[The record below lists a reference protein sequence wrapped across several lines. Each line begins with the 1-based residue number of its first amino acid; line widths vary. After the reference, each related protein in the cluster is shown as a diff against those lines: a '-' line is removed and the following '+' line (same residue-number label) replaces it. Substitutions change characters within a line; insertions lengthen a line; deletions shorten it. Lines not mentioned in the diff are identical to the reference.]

1 MVNDEEWISVVD
13 AAAILDITR
22 GHVHNLMRA
31 GRLVWR
37 PKINVPRSP
46 REILKSSVVALL
58 PDNKKS
64 ELNQE

>member
-1 MVNDEEWISVVD
+1 MSDNEEWISVSD
-13 AAAILDITR
+13 AAAILGVTR

-46 REILKSSVVALL
+46 REVLKSSAITLL
-58 PDNKKS
+58 PDDKKP
-64 ELNQE
+64 NN